1 MGRDR
6 KPAAGR
12 AALVGRPN
20 VGKSTLFNRLTG
32 TRRAIV
38 TPVAGTTRDVLAGAV
53 EWRQR
58 VFELVDTGGVA
69 GASTDPLQAA
79 VAARG
84 RRAADEADVVVFL
97 VDGVEGPVPA
107 DDELAR
113 ELRARGVPVVVAVNK
128 MDDRRARAHVPE
140 FHRFGFE
147 PVVEISCEHGQGI
160 GDLLDVVVASLP
172 AAPGPAPAGP
182 DPDGPAPDSGDP
194 ETGIVVVGRPNV
206 GKSSLVN
213 RLLREDRVLVSP
225 TPGTTRDAVDQVVRW
240 HRQRFR
246 IVDTAG
252 MRRPG
257 RVAGGGRIEAVSVVR
272 ARHALE
278 STDVAVLVVDAAA
291 GVAKRDAAIAGEAE
305 EAGCGVIIA
314 ANKWDLVKDRG
325 PAFVTG
331 FDEDLRGAL
340 KFVDYAPIVH
350 VSAATGERTGRLLEL
365 VDEVAAARRVQ
376 VGTGELNRVVSRAAR
391 DHRPSGASG
400 RPVQIRYAV
409 QTGVAPPTFTL
420 FTSRGARLHFSSE
433 RFLRRRLRKAFG
445 FTGTPI
451 RLKARGR

>member
-1 MGRDR
+1 MGHEQN
-6 KPAAGR
+6 R
-12 AALVGRPN
+12 ATGQVALVGRPN

-38 TPVAGTTRDVLAGAV
+38 TPVAGTTRDILGGAV
-53 EWRQR
+53 EWQQR
-58 VFELVDTGGVA
+58 EFSLVDTGGVA
-69 GASTDPLQAA
+69 GASADPMQAA
-79 VAARG
+79 VADRG
-84 RRAADEADVVVFL
+84 RRAAREADVVVFV
-97 VDGVEGPVPA
+97 VDGGEGPVPA

-113 ELRARGVPVVVAVNK
+113 ELRTRGVPVVVAINK
-128 MDDRRARAHVPE
+128 MDERRARAQVPE

-147 PVVEISCEHGQGI
+147 PIVEIAAEHGQGI
-160 GDLLDVVVASLP
+160 GDLLDEVVARLP
-172 AAPGPAPAGP
+172 AAPAAAG
-182 DPDGPAPDSGDP
+182 GAVAGADP

-225 TPGTTRDAVDQVVRW
+225 TPGTTRDAVDEVVRW

-257 RVAGGGRIEAVSVVR
+257 RVSGGGHIEAVSVVR
-272 ARHALE
+272 ARHAME
-278 STDVAVLVVDAAA
+278 RTDVAVLVVDAAA
-291 GVAKRDAAIAGEAE
+291 GVVKRDAAIAGEAE
-305 EAGCGVIIA
+305 AAGCGVVIA

-325 PAFVTG
+325 PGFVTG
-331 FDEDLRGAL
+331 FDEQLRDTL

-365 VDEVAAARRVQ
+365 IDEVAAARRIKVT
-376 VGTGELNRVVSRAAR
+376 TGELNRVVIRATRA
-391 DHRPSGASG
+391 HRPSGASQ
-400 RPVQIRYAV
+400 RAVQIRYVV

-433 RFLRRRLRKAFG
+433 RFLRRRLREAFG

-451 RLKARGR
+451 RLKARGRQR

>member
-1 MGRDR
+1 MAHDGNR
-6 KPAAGR
+6 AAGR
-12 AALVGRPN
+12 VALAGRPN
-20 VGKSTLFNRLTG
+20 AGKSTLFNRLTG

-38 TPVAGTTRDVLAGAV
+38 TPVAGTTRDVLAGEV

-58 VFELVDTGGVA
+58 VFELLDTGGVA
-69 GASTDPLQAA
+69 GASTDPMHEA
-79 VAARG
+79 VADRG
-84 RRAADEADVVVFL
+84 RRAAGEADVVIFV
-97 VDGVEGPVPA
+97 VDGVEGPGPA

-113 ELRARGVPVVVAVNK
+113 ELRTRGVPVVLAVNK
-128 MDDRRARAHVPE
+128 MDDRRARAHAPE

-147 PVVEISCEHGQGI
+147 PLVEISCEHGQGI
-160 GDLLDVVVASLP
+160 GDLLDEVVEALP
-172 AAPGPAPAGP
+172 ASAAPA
-182 DPDGPAPDSGDP
+182 DGADP
-194 ETGIVVVGRPNV
+194 ETGIAVVGRPNV

-213 RLLREDRVLVSP
+213 RLLRADRVLVSP
-225 TPGTTRDAVDQVVRW
+225 TPGTTRDAIDDVVRW

-257 RVAGGGRIEAVSVVR
+257 RIAGGGRIEAVSVVR
-272 ARHALE
+272 ARRALE
-278 STDVAVLVVDAAA
+278 GTDVAVLVVDAAA
-291 GVAKRDAAIAGEAE
+291 GVVKRDAAIAGEAE
-305 EAGCGVIIA
+305 EAGCGVVIA

-325 PAFVTG
+325 PGFVTR
-331 FDEDLRGAL
+331 FDDDLRAAL

-350 VSAATGERTGRLLEL
+350 VSAATGERADRLLAL
-365 VDEVAAARRVQ
+365 VDEVAAARRVK

-391 DHRPSGASG
+391 DHRPSGAG
-400 RPVQIRYAV
+400 RGTVRIRYAV

-433 RFLRRRLRKAFG
+433 RFFRRRLREAFG